1 MIRMDNSRII
11 RNSDV
16 YIALGIFIVIA
27 FIYFCFIGNY
37 ALSFQETQSLFV
49 FSADY
54 LREHLLKPGAPLEYI
69 ARFLTQF
76 YYAKLT
82 GSIVLPLILA
92 LPGIILSGINRRLM
106 TSTALVLVLT
116 ILPSVLLML
125 MQVNYY
131 HMMEYNLGF
140 IVILAFYLLAV
151 SCSAKVRSILVL
163 VLFPLFYFI
172 SGAYAL
178 IFVVMYIV
186 HNLLLETGTRRYIPS
201 ILLVIV
207 AGLTFLIFWKVIF
220 LQPVEQFVL
229 FPLPLFES
237 VSYTLIFA
245 ILTALIIIY
254 PLICR
259 IGSHWKEGRLNTRSY
274 SIISAAIIYI
284 AAIVMFSVLYNS
296 QTARVIEIQKLVF
309 RQKWNDA
316 VRFQEKHPSRNLI
329 GQYFYNIALSETDQ
343 LCDRLFIGGQDFG
356 TGSLILPWGDV
367 HLNRGAYFYYAIGLI
382 NEAQRWA
389 YEEMVVYGNRPQ
401 NIELLAKTS
410 LINGNYVLA
419 RKYINILRK
428 TIYYRHEASEFENL
442 ADNPELIKKDPELGS
457 KLKLIPK
464 GNFFIQFNEPENNI
478 PLVLAA
484 QPDNR
489 KAFEYYIA
497 ELLLSKNVE
506 SVVNNVKYLKEIG
519 YTRIPRYIEEALL
532 IYYNSQRVFPDLGG
546 LTISNDA
553 ATRFGQY
560 FTTYMSA
567 RQIPATL
574 KENMQKQFGD
584 TFWYYFHFK

>member
-11 RNSDV
+11 RKSDV

-37 ALSFQETQSLFV
+37 ALSFQETQSLFI

-54 LREHLLKPGAPLEYI
+54 LKEHLLKPGAPLEYI

-76 YYAKLT
+76 YYGKLA
-82 GSIVLPLILA
+82 GSLILALILA
-92 LPGIILSGINRRLM
+92 LPGIILLKINRILLAG
-106 TSTALVLVLT
+106 TALSLILT

-140 IVILAFYLLAV
+140 IVILAFYLIAV
-151 SCSAKVRSILVL
+151 SWRAKLRNILVL
-163 VLFPLFYFI
+163 ILFPLFYFI
-172 SGAYAL
+172 AGAYAL

-186 HNLLLETGTRRYIPS
+186 HNLFLENVTRKYIPS

-207 AGLTFLIFWKVIF
+207 AGLTFLISWKVIF

-229 FPLPLFES
+229 FPLALFES
-237 VSYTLIFA
+237 VFYTLIFS
-245 ILTALIIIY
+245 ILSAFIIFY
-254 PLICR
+254 PLISR
-259 IGSHWKEGRLNTRSY
+259 LESRLEGARLNTRLY
-274 SIISAAIIYI
+274 SLVSTAIIYI
-284 AAIVMFSVLYNS
+284 AALIILSVLYNS
-296 QTARVIEIQKLVF
+296 QTARVIEIEKLVF
-309 RQKWNDA
+309 RQKWNEA

-367 HLNRGAYFYYAIGLI
+367 LLNRGAYFYYAVGLI

-419 RKYINILRK
+419 RKYINILKK
-428 TIYYRHEASEFENL
+428 TIYYRREAKKFERL
-442 ADNPELIKKDPELGS
+442 ADNPELIKKDPELGG

-464 GNFFIQFNEPENNI
+464 GNFFIQFNEPGNNL
-478 PLVLAA
+478 PLILAA

-506 SVVNNVKYLKEIG
+506 SVVNNVKYLKETG
-519 YTRIPRYIEEALL
+519 YTRIPRYIEEALM

-560 FTTYMSA
+560 FTTYVSA
-567 RQIPATL
+567 RQIPSTL
-574 KENMQKQFGD
+574 KETMQKQFGD